1 MSTSIYN
8 MGLNTVSIKGY
19 KLEYPH
25 GVPYYVFVQMLTP
38 GYTTTSKGVEQIEP
52 YDCILFTPNTPRILY
67 TANDYVSYRD
77 NWVFFESDEAEEWI
91 GKYGIQPNRIYHLD
105 PDNHVT
111 DCMSM
116 LFAEYIRS
124 GQQDADMLSLLLQQ
138 MLIYV
143 SRGKKANDKNQ
154 YLMNRR
160 NEAIVKLR
168 FEIYKDVAREWTIE
182 KIADELGISTTWL
195 NVLYRNRYGTSPKQD
210 IQNARIEQAKQML
223 IYENLPLHDIAQL
236 SGFQNEYYFSRVF
249 SKRMGLSPSEYRR
262 QKRKEEA
269 RAK

>member
-1 MSTSIYN
+1 MSTSIFN
-8 MGLNTVSIKGY
+8 MGLSTVSTKGY
-19 KLEYPH
+19 KLEYAA

-38 GYTTTSKGVEQIEP
+38 GYTTTSKGVERIEP

-67 TANDYVSYRD
+67 TANDYVSFRD
-77 NWVFFESDEAEEWI
+77 NWVFFESDTADEWI
-91 GKYGIQPNRIYHLD
+91 SKYGIQPNRIYHLD

-116 LFAEYIRS
+116 LFADFIRS
-124 GQQDADMLSLLLQQ
+124 EKQDSDMIELLLQQ

-154 YLMNRR
+154 YLINRR

-168 FEIYKDVAREWTIE
+168 FEIYKDVAKEWSIE
-182 KIADELGISTTWL
+182 KIADDLGISTTWL

-210 IQNARIEQAKQML
+210 IQNARIEHAKQML
-223 IYENLPLHDIAQL
+223 LYEKLPLHDIALL

-249 SKRMGLSPSEYRR
+249 SKRMGVSPSEYRR
-262 QKRKEEA
+262 KSRHDEDHSP
-269 RAK
+269 